1 MILWLIRIVISHF
14 LNMKSKEDLEL
25 KNYLNNYIEFGG
37 VSDAENVELK
47 NYDHAIYDL
56 EGFNSY
62 LHRRDG
68 QFQVQIFQFESNK
81 SEMYVIPEHTH
92 PNVNSY
98 EIYLTGTIFFS
109 HSGKW
114 VYPKHPSLRYYK
126 RKNKK
131 RLRCIQVNNNDV
143 HGAVVKPEVGGKFIS
158 VQHWLNGVK
167 PSCVGMDYKGYGVS
181 KKQSEVN
188 GVLYDDDCPRNENDI
203 LQRDW
208 RMAASLETRS
218 PFS

>member
-1 MILWLIRIVISHF
+1 
-14 LNMKSKEDLEL
+14 MKSKEDLEL
-25 KNYLNNYIEFGG
+25 KNYLNNYIESGG
-37 VSDAENVELK
+37 VEDARKIKFEQ
-47 NYDHAIYDL
+47 YQHSIYDV
-56 EGFNSY
+56 EGFNSF

-81 SEMYVIPEHTH
+81 SEMYVVPEHTH

-98 EIYLTGTIFFS
+98 EVFLSGKGNMFFS

-114 VYPKHPSLRYYK
+114 VYPKHPDIYYYK
-126 RKNKK
+126 KC
-131 RLRCIQVNNNDV
+131 RCIRVNNNDL
-143 HGAVVKPEVGGKFIS
+143 HGAVVKPGVGGKFIS

-167 PSCVGMDYKGYGVS
+167 PSCVGLDYQGYGVS

>member
-1 MILWLIRIVISHF
+1 MISWLIKIVILHF

-25 KNYLNNYIEFGG
+25 KNYLNNYIESGG
-37 VSDAENVELK
+37 VEDARKIKFEQ
-47 NYDHAIYDL
+47 YQHSIYDV
-56 EGFNSY
+56 EGFNSF

-81 SEMYVIPEHTH
+81 HDMYVVPEHTH

-98 EIYLTGTIFFS
+98 EIFLSGGRNMFFS

-114 VYPKHPSLRYYK
+114 IYPKHPNLYYYK
-126 RKNKK
+126 KY
-131 RLRCIQVNNNDV
+131 RCIRVNNNDL

-167 PSCVGMDYKGYGVS
+167 PSCVGLDYQGYGVS
-181 KKQSEVN
+181 EKQSEVD
-188 GVLYDDDCPRNENDI
+188 GVLYDKNP
-203 LQRDW
+203 QRDW
-208 RMAASLETRS
+208 KMAASLETRK

>member
-1 MILWLIRIVISHF
+1 
-14 LNMKSKEDLEL
+14 MKSKEDLEL
-25 KNYLNNYIEFGG
+25 KNYLNNYIESGG
-37 VSDAENVELK
+37 VEDARKIKFEQ
-47 NYDHAIYDL
+47 YQHSIYDV
-56 EGFNSY
+56 EGFNSF

-81 SEMYVIPEHTH
+81 HDMYVVPEHTH

-98 EIYLTGTIFFS
+98 EIFLSGGRNMFFS

-114 VYPKHPSLRYYK
+114 IYPKHPNLYYYK
-126 RKNKK
+126 KY
-131 RLRCIQVNNNDV
+131 RCIRVNNNDL

-167 PSCVGMDYKGYGVS
+167 PSCVGLDYQGYGVS
-181 KKQSEVN
+181 EKQSEVD
-188 GVLYDDDCPRNENDI
+188 GVLYDKNP
-203 LQRDW
+203 QRDW
-208 RMAASLETRS
+208 KMAASLETRK